1 MTASRRVGLGA
12 NRAVMIAGFIVAL
25 LALGPLATPQV
36 AEDVGGDGASATGGD
51 IASAAGPVDHR
62 NDLPVVQPDRHLG
75 GTGAARLTTGRGLLV
90 VLAIAGILLA
100 AGPDPTRRR
109 RDRFRTDRPPTWSHP
124 PRRGPPL
131 LLAG

>member
-1 MTASRRVGLGA
+1 VTGSRRVGLGA

-36 AEDVGGDGASATGGD
+36 AEDVGGDVASAT
-51 IASAAGPVDHR
+51 GPVDHR

-109 RDRFRTDRPPTWSHP
+109 RDRFRTDRPPTWSQP

>member
-36 AEDVGGDGASATGGD
+36 AEDVGRDVASAT
-51 IASAAGPVDHR
+51 GPVDHR

-109 RDRFRTDRPPTWSHP
+109 RDRVRTDRPPTWSQP

>member
-1 MTASRRVGLGA
+1 MTTSGRVGCSA
-12 NRAVMIAGFIVAL
+12 RRAVLAAGVIVAL
-25 LALGPLATPQV
+25 LALGPFATPQV
-36 AEDVGGDGASATGGD
+36 AEDVVGD

-75 GTGAARLTTGRGLLV
+75 NTGAARLTTGRGLLV
-90 VLAIAGILLA
+90 LLALAGILLA

-109 RDRFRTDRPPTWSHP
+109 RDRVRTDRPPTWSQP

>member
-12 NRAVMIAGFIVAL
+12 NRAMMVAGFIVAL

-36 AEDVGGDGASATGGD
+36 AEDVGGND
-51 IASAAGPVDHR
+51 ASAAGPVDHR
-62 NDLPVVQPDRHLG
+62 NDLPVVQPVRHVG
-75 GTGAARLTTGRGLLV
+75 GTAGTTRVAPGRALLLV
-90 VLAIAGILLA
+90 VFALAGILLA
-100 AGPDPTRRR
+100 AGSDPTRRR
-109 RDRFRTDRPPTWSHP
+109 RDRVRTDRPPTWSQP

>member
-1 MTASRRVGLGA
+1 MTTSGRVGRGA
-12 NRAVMIAGFIVAL
+12 HRAVLAAGFIVAL
-25 LALGPLATPQV
+25 LALGPFATPQV
-36 AEDVGGDGASATGGD
+36 AEDVVGD

-75 GTGAARLTTGRGLLV
+75 STGAARLTTGRGVLV
-90 VLAIAGILLA
+90 VLALAGILLA
-100 AGPDPTRRR
+100 AGPDPNRRR
-109 RDRFRTDRPPTWSHP
+109 RDRARTDRPPTWSQP